1 MIFLDDLTRV
11 LTQPGFAP
19 MPLAPGATEMV
30 RIPVRIALYRP
41 GESEPFD
48 LLDATILRAFPH
60 RGEITD
66 KATSEP
72 IPAKQAV
79 FVLGVVVGVA
89 PTPQPTPTP
98 TKVARV
104 SLESNVGKESQ
115 S

>member
-1 MIFLDDLTRV
+1 MIFLDEIQRALA
-11 LTQPGFAP
+11 QPGFAP
-19 MPLAPGATEMV
+19 MPASPNSPMMLRV
-30 RIPVRIALYRP
+30 PVRVALYRP

-48 LLDATILRAFPH
+48 VLDATILRALPH
-60 RGEITD
+60 RGELTD
-66 KATSEP
+66 RATGEP

-79 FVLGVVVGVA
+79 FVLGAVVGVVPA
-89 PTPQPTPTP
+89 PEPMP